1 MIRRYALRRSRSPF
15 AFSDVPVSV
24 EARLKEILGEIDGIA
39 RATGNLD
46 LAAYRESWMARRAV
60 ERGLSIISEAS
71 RFIPEEMKAR
81 QSSVPWAQVAAIGNV
96 LRHEY
101 GHVED
106 IIVWNIATE
115 RLESLKHAVESL
127 IAEMG

>member
-1 MIRRYALRRSRSPF
+1 
-15 AFSDVPVSV
+15 
-24 EARLKEILGEIDGIA
+24 
-39 RATGNLD
+39 
-46 LAAYRESWMARRAV
+46 MARRAV